1 MPLKKKNTQKLSKA
15 KAQRKKKISLDASNV
30 LIVKHTVEKGTL
42 FPKKLKKIN
51 KMLGNAM
58 LLD

>member
-1 MPLKKKNTQKLSKA
+1 MPAKKKNIQKSSKPKA
-15 KAQRKKKISLDASNV
+15 KRRKKISLDASNV

-42 FPKKLKKIN
+42 FPKKLKKMN
-51 KMLGNAM
+51 KMLENAV